1 MRLLLLVLFEIR
13 LFFINF
19 TLSKY
24 IWVDDLSKMQKL
36 LWTSVK
42 KSCHLRGSYFRVLVF
57 HDSKKLKSNSS

>member
-1 MRLLLLVLFEIR
+1 MYFEIR

-24 IWVDDLSKMQKL
+24 TWVDDLSKMQKL

-42 KSCHLRGSYFRVLVF
+42 KIVSSSKFRVLFF
-57 HDSKKLKSNSS
+57 HYSVRLTSNSS